1 MLLRLIIKNFL
12 SFYDEQVFDMF
23 PNPKRERFVN
33 HVYLDGPIPVLKQAA
48 IYGANASG
56 KSNLIKAFSFLK
68 GFVSDKDFSR
78 KVDLE
83 DYRYHLSG
91 KDEPYEL
98 YVEFVSNKTYIYK
111 LRVNGAVDESLWVS
125 GLGVEDNHLVFERL
139 GSDIK
144 GDVVE
149 NISSSKALLTKNG
162 RASVF
167 ALNEDFPI
175 LSGDDVK
182 NAFRWFRDTL
192 TVATLNYQINLL
204 IQMLSSNHRLLA
216 FANDI
221 LVQLKISDG
230 LEIRELDFNR
240 WLSTK
245 NGRRYKQSVEQGLIP
260 DEGYQLLSHSRDR
273 RNEFNIVKRDGVQV
287 VQEFLFRE
295 TGIDGYH
302 GGMDIDSQSDGTVR
316 LLTLIPLL
324 YQAIAEHKVVV
335 IDEIDNSLHSELV
348 FALIRYYSDRLSNGQ
363 LIFTTHE
370 TRLMNQQE
378 LMRVD
383 EYWLVEKHE
392 GNSRLRSLND
402 FKIHSTINIEHGYV
416 EGRFGG
422 VPTLG
427 EIVKP
432 EMEEV

>member
-12 SFYDEQVFDMF
+12 SFHDEQVFDMF
-23 PNPKRERFVN
+23 PNPKRERFIN
-33 HVYLDGPIPVLKQAA
+33 HVYTEGPVPVMKQAA
-48 IYGANASG
+48 VYGANASG

-68 GFVSDKDFSR
+68 GFVTDKDFSR

-98 YVEFVSNKTYIYK
+98 CMEFVCEKTYIYK
-111 LRVNGAVDESLWVS
+111 LRVNGTVDEWLWVS
-125 GLGVEDNHLVFERL
+125 GLGSTENQLVFERV
-139 GSDIK
+139 GSDIT
-144 GDVVE
+144 GNVVD
-149 NISSSKALLTKNG
+149 NASSSKALLTKNG
-162 RASVF
+162 RASVL

-182 NAFRWFRDTL
+182 NVYRWFKDTL
-192 TVATLNYQINLL
+192 TVATLNYQISML
-204 IQMLSSNHRLLA
+204 IQMLSSDRNLLA

-221 LVQLKISDG
+221 LIQLKISDG
-230 LEIRELDFNR
+230 LEIREVDFNS

-260 DEGYQLLSHSRDR
+260 DEGYQLLSHYRNS
-273 RNEFNIVKRDGVQV
+273 RNEFNIVKRDGVQI
-287 VQEFLFRE
+287 VQEFLFKE
-295 TGIDGYH
+295 TGIGGYR

-324 YQAIAEHKVVV
+324 YQAKTERKVVV

-348 FALIRYYSDRLSNGQ
+348 FALIRYFSEQTTNGQ

-383 EYWLVEKHE
+383 EYWLVEKQD
-392 GNSRLRSLND
+392 GTSRLRSLND
-402 FKIHSTINIEHGYV
+402 FKIHGTINIEHGYV

-422 VPTLG
+422 VPALG
-427 EIVKP
+427 EIVKA
-432 EMEEV
+432 ETEEA